1 MQRLILLMAQ
11 RSTNMEGRNRR
22 TVNVIRRGVVFVVAP
37 VAFSCA
43 VFAQSV
49 ETLPADVRCPSVL
62 GIGLDTDVVFCDV
75 LLQQEAGLG
84 SMVLLPARQ
93 GEATLS
99 FDLHNRHTYSE
110 EETLAGNAY
119 ASYTAEVAVAT
130 ADGEVLSRLFIRSEF
145 RSASDLVDRVSGGA
159 GPQGVKAIAP
169 TGTERVFVSVPS
181 QLEEVFIVG
190 QGLSV
195 VRRESRD
202 EANTLGGPVAI
213 VSNVLIE
220 FQPR

>member
-1 MQRLILLMAQ
+1 M
-11 RSTNMEGRNRR
+11 
-22 TVNVIRRGVVFVVAP
+22 
-37 VAFSCA
+37 
-43 VFAQSV
+43 
-49 ETLPADVRCPSVL
+49 
-62 GIGLDTDVVFCDV
+62 
-75 LLQQEAGLG
+75 
-84 SMVLLPARQ
+84 
-93 GEATLS
+93 
-99 FDLHNRHTYSE
+99 
-110 EETLAGNAY
+110 
-119 ASYTAEVAVAT
+119 
-130 ADGEVLSRLFIRSEF
+130 LSRLFIRSEF

>member
-1 MQRLILLMAQ
+1 MSVLRRRMAL
-11 RSTNMEGRNRR
+11 
-22 TVNVIRRGVVFVVAP
+22 VLALVA
-37 VAFSCA
+37 VSCA
-43 VFAQSV
+43 LFAQSS
-49 ETLPADVRCPSVL
+49 ETLPADVRCASVL
-62 GIGLDTDVVFCDV
+62 GIGVDTDVVFCDV
-75 LLQQEAGLG
+75 LLQREAGLG

-110 EETLAGNAY
+110 EETLAGDAY

-130 ADGEVLSRLFIRSEF
+130 ADGEVLSRRFIRSEF
-145 RSASDLVDRVSGGA
+145 RSAADLVDRVSGGA
-159 GPQGVKAIAP
+159 GPLGVKAIAP
-169 TGTERVFVSVPS
+169 TGTERVFVSVPIE
-181 QLEEVFIVG
+181 LEEVFIVG

-202 EANTLGGPVAI
+202 EVGTLGGPVAI

>member
-1 MQRLILLMAQ
+1 VSVLRRRMAL
-11 RSTNMEGRNRR
+11 
-22 TVNVIRRGVVFVVAP
+22 VLALVA
-37 VAFSCA
+37 VSCA
-43 VFAQSV
+43 LFAQSS

-62 GIGLDTDVVFCDV
+62 GIGVDTDVVFCDV
-75 LLQQEAGLG
+75 LLQREAGLG

-110 EETLAGNAY
+110 EETLAGDAY

-130 ADGEVLSRLFIRSEF
+130 ADGEVLSRRFIRSEF
-145 RSASDLVDRVSGGA
+145 RSAADLVDRVSGGA
-159 GPQGVKAIAP
+159 GPLGVKAIAP
-169 TGTERVFVSVPS
+169 TGTERVFVSVPVE
-181 QLEEVFIVG
+181 LEEVFIVG

-202 EANTLGGPVAI
+202 EVSTLGGPVAI

>member
-1 MQRLILLMAQ
+1 VSVLR
-11 RSTNMEGRNRR
+11 RR
-22 TVNVIRRGVVFVVAP
+22 TALVLALVA
-37 VAFSCA
+37 VSCA
-43 VFAQSV
+43 LFAQSS

-62 GIGLDTDVVFCDV
+62 GVGVDTGVVFCDV

-130 ADGEVLSRLFIRSEF
+130 ADGEVLSRRFIRSEF
-145 RSASDLVDRVSGGA
+145 RSAVDLVDRVSGGA

-169 TGTERVFVSVPS
+169 TGTERVFVSVPAE
-181 QLEEVFIVG
+181 LEEVFIVG

-202 EANTLGGPVAI
+202 EVSTLGGSVAI

>member
-1 MQRLILLMAQ
+1 M
-11 RSTNMEGRNRR
+11 
-22 TVNVIRRGVVFVVAP
+22 NVIRRGVVFVVAP

-62 GIGLDTDVVFCDV
+62 GSGLDTDVVFCDV

-110 EETLAGNAY
+110 
-119 ASYTAEVAVAT
+119 
-130 ADGEVLSRLFIRSEF
+130 
-145 RSASDLVDRVSGGA
+145 
-159 GPQGVKAIAP
+159 
-169 TGTERVFVSVPS
+169 
-181 QLEEVFIVG
+181 
-190 QGLSV
+190 
-195 VRRESRD
+195 
-202 EANTLGGPVAI
+202 
-213 VSNVLIE
+213 
-220 FQPR
+220 

>member
-1 MQRLILLMAQ
+1 MSVLRRRMAL
-11 RSTNMEGRNRR
+11 
-22 TVNVIRRGVVFVVAP
+22 VLALVVV
-37 VAFSCA
+37 SCA
-43 VFAQSV
+43 LFAQSS

-62 GIGLDTDVVFCDV
+62 GIGVDTDVVFCDV
-75 LLQQEAGLG
+75 LLQREAGLG

-110 EETLAGNAY
+110 EETLAGDAY

-130 ADGEVLSRLFIRSEF
+130 ADGEVLSRRFIRSEF
-145 RSASDLVDRVSGGA
+145 RSAADLVDRVSGGA
-159 GPQGVKAIAP
+159 GPLGVKAIAP
-169 TGTERVFVSVPS
+169 TGTERVFVSVPIE
-181 QLEEVFIVG
+181 LEEVFIVG

-202 EANTLGGPVAI
+202 EVGTLGGPVAI